1 MPDQPSFKK
10 KQKSLNDYARYS
22 GIVFQMAIIIL
33 AGTFGGIK
41 LDNKLKLQTPV
52 FTIILSIL
60 SVALAIYI
68 VIKDL
73 IVKKDE

>member
-1 MPDQPSFKK
+1 MPDQPTFSK
-10 KQKSLNDYARYS
+10 KQKNLNDYARYS

-41 LDNKLKLQTPV
+41 LDSKFRLETPI
-52 FTIILSIL
+52 FTIVLSLL
-60 SVALAIYI
+60 SVGLAIYI

>member
-1 MPDQPSFKK
+1 MQDQPSSRK
-10 KQKSLNDYARYS
+10 KQKNLNDYARYS
-22 GIVFQMAIIIL
+22 GIVFQMVIIIL

-41 LDNKLKLQTPV
+41 LDSKLKLQIPV
-52 FTIILSIL
+52 FTIVLSLL
-60 SVALAIYI
+60 SVGLAIYI